1 MPQVW
6 GEGAHAAPPGP
17 PVGTGLRC
25 STYRHIEPGEDKKT
39 KEPKRNPCNWC
50 QMLADCQRNRLERPL
65 VAHND
70 VTERLKR
77 EKGRLGSARLASPRL
92 GSARLASLSSL
103 PVE

>member
-1 MPQVW
+1 MICFRRSMPQVW

-39 KEPKRNPCNWC
+39 KEPRRNPCNWC
-50 QMLADCQRNRLERPL
+50 QVFADCQRNRLERPL

-77 EKGRLGSARLASPRL
+77 EKGRLGSARLAS
-92 GSARLASLSSL
+92 LSSL